1 MAPDVL
7 TLAFRP
13 RRHHHLGVEASTIA
27 DLRHRAAALLGRPQ
41 RLLFFSLLVFTAGE
55 SQHMVDFQPV
65 VCGPGDALFIT
76 PQQVFQLSLPPACEG
91 YAIIYRPDALP
102 PDDEVE
108 QLLADETGQ
117 ARCLY
122 RTDAA
127 DRQLL
132 LSDCEALLQTYQRG
146 ASGVLPARI
155 LGYQLRII
163 LTRLATLRL
172 REGASRPESGAYPSL
187 VRRFRV
193 LLEQQYRQSRALSAY
208 ARQLHCAPRTL
219 QRAVERVTGQ
229 TGKRFI
235 DARVMLE
242 AKRLLAHTNDPVGAI
257 GAALGFSEPTNFVKY
272 FQRHEGDSPERFRQR
287 YR

>member
-1 MAPDVL
+1 MAPELL
-7 TLAFRP
+7 TLAFQP
-13 RRHHHLGVEASTIA
+13 RRHPHLGVEVSTIA
-27 DLRHRAAALLGRPQ
+27 DLRRRAAALLGRPQ

-65 VCGPGDALFIT
+65 LCGPGDALFIT
-76 PQQVFQLSLPPACEG
+76 PQQVFQLSLPPTCEG
-91 YAIIYRPDALP
+91 YTIIYRPDALP
-102 PDDEVE
+102 PDDDVE

-117 ARCLY
+117 AHCLY
-122 RTDAA
+122 RADPA

-132 LSDCEALLQTYQRG
+132 LSDCEALLQTYLHG
-146 ASGVLPARI
+146 ASDALPARI

-172 REGASRPESGAYPSL
+172 SGGASRPEPGVYPSL
-187 VRRFRV
+187 VRRFRA
-193 LLEQQYRQSRALSAY
+193 LLEQRYRQSRSLSAY
-208 ARQLHCAPRTL
+208 AQQLHCAPKTL

-229 TGKRFI
+229 TGKQFI

-242 AKRLLAHTNDPVGAI
+242 AKRLLAHTNDPVGSI
-257 GAALGFSEPTNFVKY
+257 GASLGFSEPTNFVKY
-272 FQRHEGDSPERFRQR
+272 FQRHEDVSPERFRQR